1 MKDESRQLK
10 YLQLFALVKCVLS
23 ISHGNSIP
31 EQGFSINKYLL
42 SIHGTSTSNETI
54 VALRLEKDHLILI
67 GGYMKFLINRNL
79 VLSVKTARQK
89 YQELEAKRLL
99 REKESERIK
108 LADEM
113 KENNKLLEEKLS
125 NAEAEIE
132 IKKVV
137 ISVAEESIQE
147 GNKKLQK
154 QLKQSKISRNEIQ
167 KAQSM
172 IDMGLSR
179 KRCLS
184 TELEELQKEKAK
196 VLKKQ

>member
-31 EQGFSINKYLL
+31 EQGFSVNKYLL

-89 YQELEAKRLL
+89 YQDLEAKRLL

-113 KENNKLLEEKLS
+113 RENNKLLEEKLS
-125 NAEAEIE
+125 NAEAEIK

-196 VLKKQ
+196 LLKKQ

>member
-79 VLSVKTARQK
+79 VLSAKTARQK
-89 YQELEAKRLL
+89 YQDLEAKRLL

-113 KENNKLLEEKLS
+113 RENNKLLEEKLS
-125 NAEAEIE
+125 NAEAEIK

-196 VLKKQ
+196 LLKKQ

>member
-89 YQELEAKRLL
+89 YQDLEAKRLL

-196 VLKKQ
+196 LLKKQ

>member
-89 YQELEAKRLL
+89 YQDLEAKRLL

-125 NAEAEIE
+125 NAEAEIK
-132 IKKVV
+132 IKKVF
-137 ISVAEESIQE
+137 ISVAEGSIQE

-196 VLKKQ
+196 LLKKQ

>member
-89 YQELEAKRLL
+89 YQDLEAKRLL

-125 NAEAEIE
+125 NAEAEIK
-132 IKKVV
+132 IKKVF

-196 VLKKQ
+196 LLKKQ

>member
-23 ISHGNSIP
+23 ISHGNTIP

-89 YQELEAKRLL
+89 YQDLEAKRLL

-125 NAEAEIE
+125 NAEAEIK
-132 IKKVV
+132 IKKVF
-137 ISVAEESIQE
+137 ISVAEGSIQE

-196 VLKKQ
+196 LLKKQ

>member
-89 YQELEAKRLL
+89 YQDLEAKRLL

-113 KENNKLLEEKLS
+113 RENNKLLEEKLS
-125 NAEAEIE
+125 NAEAEIK

-196 VLKKQ
+196 LLKKQ

>member
-1 MKDESRQLK
+1 MKDEKGQLK
-10 YLQLFALVKCVLS
+10 YPQLLALVKCVLS

-125 NAEAEIE
+125 KVDAEIK
-132 IKKVV
+132 IK
-137 ISVAEESIQE
+137 ESGYFCCRRE
-147 GNKKLQK
+147 Y
-154 QLKQSKISRNEIQ
+154 SRG
-167 KAQSM
+167 K
-172 IDMGLSR
+172 
-179 KRCLS
+179 
-184 TELEELQKEKAK
+184 
-196 VLKKQ
+196 

>member
-23 ISHGNSIP
+23 ISHGNTIP

-89 YQELEAKRLL
+89 YQDLEAKRLL

-125 NAEAEIE
+125 NAEAEIK

-196 VLKKQ
+196 LLKKQ

>member
-89 YQELEAKRLL
+89 YQDLEAKRLL

-113 KENNKLLEEKLS
+113 RENNKLLEEKLS
-125 NAEAEIE
+125 NAEAEIK
-132 IKKVV
+132 IKKVF

-196 VLKKQ
+196 LLKKQ

>member
-89 YQELEAKRLL
+89 YQDLEAKRLL

-125 NAEAEIE
+125 NAEAEIK

-196 VLKKQ
+196 LLKKQ

>member
-196 VLKKQ
+196 LLKKQ